1 MKKKIKIV
9 QAIVIAICV
18 LQSMGIQAQMVFW
31 PDATYNPEI
40 TSPEEFL
47 GYEAGSYLT
56 DHFQMIDYIHLLK
69 EQAPER
75 VEVIKI
81 GKSMERRDMYL
92 VVISSEENMAR
103 LESIRTKVS
112 SLKDPVNTSNE
123 EAREIASNT
132 PVITWM
138 NYANDGDESAAFE
151 AGLQVTYH
159 FAAGTDSETQAVLDE
174 SVIVINTAHN
184 PDSHQRHVTWMKASI
199 VGGGT
204 PDRIASEHAGDWRMS
219 NSNSRYQI
227 DMNRD
232 GFALT
237 QDESKIVSENMQ
249 YWSPQ
254 VWVDYHGEPE
264 EYFFAPYAI
273 PVNPNYPGTT
283 NKWANVI
290 GENNAKAFDEFG
302 WTYYAREVF
311 DLHYPGYWD
320 SYPAFNGAIG
330 MTYETNGGGDKGLVY
345 RKLDGTL
352 STLKKAIHHHVV
364 ASIATAITTAQ
375 NREKMLLDY
384 YSFFKSG
391 MDEVK
396 SETVKQIA
404 LVPGS
409 QENDVHDL
417 VRLLLDH
424 EIKVYKTG
432 EQKTA
437 QGINY
442 LSGRNE
448 RITLPAGTFVVPMA
462 QPNKRLAKVL
472 LERNTDIQPEFL
484 EEALKAYD
492 YNKSVG
498 ENAPKQSLGFYDVTA
513 WSLPLTYNINTAG
526 LTREISG
533 LVEISGTPERE
544 GGVVGS
550 KKANYAYYFDYQS
563 NDAAR
568 LLSRL
573 IQEEFNVSIS
583 TKQVSLNGKDYK
595 RGVVIA
601 RVQRNPANLY
611 DRINALA
618 TEIGIRVETT
628 DAAWTEKGILLG
640 SRNVVSLHKPKVM
653 VLMEEPVSENGFGAI
668 WFNLEERYKLDFT
681 AVRFEDF
688 NRANLYDFDVIIL
701 PPGSSSGY
709 LNGLGEQGISSL
721 KNWISNGGTFI
732 GIKEGAVFAANEK
745 VNLTSSRLLG
755 SQEDTS
761 VDFTPGAILKAN
773 LDLNHFLTLGFED
786 ELPVHVFSSNIF
798 TPSEKGANV
807 AVYDTESPKMSGFI
821 FEENEQNFSGNPYL
835 IHEPMGRG
843 NVILFPE
850 EPTFRLYWRGPERL
864 LINSIILP
872 NSF

>member
-1 MKKKIKIV
+1 MDIKNKIT
-9 QAIVIAICV
+9 AIVV
-18 LQSMGIQAQMVFW
+18 LLIWAFHSLDAQAQMLFW
-31 PDATYNPEI
+31 PEATYNPQV

-47 GYEAGSYLT
+47 GYEAGSFLT
-56 DHFQMIDYIHLLK
+56 DHFQMIQYIHLLE
-69 EQAPER
+69 EQAPDR
-75 VEVIKI
+75 VKIIKI
-81 GKSMERRDMYL
+81 GQSMERRDMYL

-103 LESIRTKVS
+103 LEEIRNKVS
-112 SLKDPVNTSNE
+112 SLKDPVNTSVS
-123 EAREIASNT
+123 EAQEIASNT
-132 PVITWM
+132 PVISWM

-151 AGLQVTYH
+151 AGLQVAYH
-159 FAAGTDSETQAVLDE
+159 FAAGTDAETESILDE
-174 SVIVINTAHN
+174 SVIIINTAHN

-204 PDRIASEHAGDWRMS
+204 ADRIASEHAGDWRMS
-219 NSNSRYQI
+219 NSNSLYQI

-237 QDESKIVSENMQ
+237 QDESRIVSDNMQ

-283 NKWANVI
+283 AEWANEI
-290 GENNAKAFDEFG
+290 GKNNAKAFDKFG
-302 WTYYAREVF
+302 WTYYAREIF

-345 RKLDGTL
+345 RKQDGTL

-364 ASIATAITTAQ
+364 ASIATAKTTAE
-375 NREKMLLDY
+375 NREDMLMDY
-384 YSFFKSG
+384 YNFFKSG
-391 MDEVK
+391 MEEVK
-396 SETVKQIA
+396 DEAVKQVA
-404 LVPGS
+404 LLTGS
-409 QENDVHDL
+409 QGNDVKDL
-417 VRLLLDH
+417 VRLLMDH
-424 EIKVYKTG
+424 EIKVYKTDEEKSG
-432 EQKTA
+432 E
-437 QGINY
+437 GINY
-442 LSGRNE
+442 LSGENE
-448 RITLPAGTFVVPMA
+448 NITLPAGTYVVPMA

-472 LERNTDIQPEFL
+472 LERNTDIQQEFL
-484 EEALKAYD
+484 NEALEAYE

-498 ENAPKQSLGFYDVTA
+498 ENAPKLSLGFYDVTA
-513 WSLPLTYNINTAG
+513 WSLPLTYNITTSG
-526 LTREISG
+526 LTRAISG
-533 LVEISGTPERE
+533 LTEVTEIPQKK
-544 GGVVGS
+544 GGVVGN

-563 NDAAR
+563 NDAAHLMNR
-568 LLSRL
+568 LM
-573 IQEEFNVSIS
+573 QENFNVSIAS
-583 TKQVSLNGKDYK
+583 KPLTLNGHEYK

-601 RVQRNPANLY
+601 RTQRNPENLHS
-611 DRINALA
+611 RIDELA
-618 TEIGIRVETT
+618 EKIGIQVETT

-668 WFNLEERYKLDFT
+668 WFNLEKRYGLEFT
-681 AVRFEDF
+681 AVRVESF

-709 LNGLGEQGISSL
+709 LSELGEQGISSL

-732 GIKEGAVFAANEK
+732 GIKEGAVFATNEN

-755 SQEDTS
+755 DQEE

-773 LDLNHFLTLGFED
+773 LDLNHFLTLGYDE

-807 AVYDTESPKMSGFI
+807 ATFDSDAPKISGFI
-821 FEENEQNFSGNPYL
+821 FEENEPNFSGNAYL
-835 IHEPMGRG
+835 IHEPTGRG

-864 LINSIILP
+864 LINSILLT